1 MDEEKGDIIPSF
13 VDFAYRKLHTMDV
26 DITGLDNSG
35 EIIEKVKK
43 DLLSNRYSER
53 DMIKIRLI
61 GNVDENAEVNENL
74 IATAVMDD
82 FFFVKAKN
90 ESRVSVDFRKYALDE
105 SLKGFFIRLVE
116 EDDEIDEE
124 TKGQIVRMGL
134 RALSGEEIIQ

>member
-1 MDEEKGDIIPSF
+1 MKRFLSLLLILVLSVLPALADPLPMLEDYAEDLVVPYDESDPSAGVF
-13 VDFAYRKLHTMDV
+13 SYSYRYPH
-26 DITGLDNSG
+26 
-35 EIIEKVKK
+35 
-43 DLLSNRYSER
+43 
-53 DMIKIRLI
+53 
-61 GNVDENAEVNENL
+61 VDENAEVNENL